1 MINFMTKIFRRF
13 LIFFF
18 LSFLSVLNGQ
28 TIEPIQGGAPIKL
41 IVPFTPGTGID
52 TIARAVGPKLSDLL
66 GQPVVIDNRPG
77 ASGNIGTEAVVR
89 AKADGTTLLVTVN
102 TIVMNRTLYP
112 KASFD
117 PLNDLSPITLAAHGD
132 LLLVV
137 PESSPFKT
145 ASEFI
150 AAAKANPGKLSY
162 ASPGVG
168 TPHHLAMEM
177 LKNQTK
183 TFILHVPYRGTAP
196 AVTDLL
202 GSQVDAM
209 FLPIHVGMSYIK
221 SNKLRALGIGAKSRN
236 PNAPTIPTF
245 SELKIGEV
253 DAQMWFGFMAPKG
266 VPNEVINKL
275 GTAIR
280 IALSDQDVRKTFLAQ
295 GLDPTT
301 SSPQVFADVMK
312 KDAIMWAKTINEQG
326 IKAD

>member
-1 MINFMTKIFRRF
+1 MKNFKNRLCF
-13 LIFFF
+13 LLMAFVSTVAI
-18 LSFLSVLNGQ
+18 GQ
-28 TIEPIQGGAPIKL
+28 SSDPIQGGSPIKL

-52 TIARAVGPKLSDLL
+52 TIARAVGPKLSEIL
-66 GQPVVIDNRPG
+66 GQSVIVDNRAG

-89 AKADGTTLLVTVN
+89 AKPDGTTLLVTVN

-117 PLNDLSPITLAAHGD
+117 PLNDLVPITLAAYGD

-137 PESSPFKT
+137 PESSPYKT
-145 ASEFI
+145 ASEFV

-202 GSQVDAM
+202 GAQVDAM

-221 SNKLRALGIGAKSRN
+221 ANKLRALGIGAKQRN

-245 SELKIGEV
+245 TELKIAEV

-266 VPNEVINKL
+266 ISNEIVSKL
-275 GTAIR
+275 GNAIR
-280 IALSDQDVRKTFLAQ
+280 TALADPEVRKTFLLQ
-295 GLDPTT
+295 GLDPAT
-301 SSPQVFADVMK
+301 SSPNTFAELMK
-312 KDAIMWAKTINEQG
+312 KDAVMWAKTINEQG

>member
-1 MINFMTKIFRRF
+1 MKNIKTSLFI
-13 LIFFF
+13 LFFGLCSTQVF
-18 LSFLSVLNGQ
+18 SQ
-28 TIEPIQGGAPIKL
+28 TVEPIQGGSPIKL

-52 TIARAVGPKLSDLL
+52 TIARAVGPKLSELL
-66 GQPVVIDNRPG
+66 GQPVVVDNRAG

-89 AKADGTTLLVTVN
+89 AKPDGTTLLVTVN
-102 TIVMNRTLYP
+102 TLVMNRTLYP

-117 PLNDLSPITLAAHGD
+117 PLNDLSPITLAAYGD

-137 PESSPFKT
+137 PESSPYKT
-145 ASEFI
+145 AGEFI
-150 AAAKANPGKLSY
+150 AAARANPGKLSY

-202 GSQVDAM
+202 GAQVDAM

-221 SNKLRALGIGAKSRN
+221 ANKLRALGIGAKNRN
-236 PNAPTIPTF
+236 PNAPNIPTF
-245 SELKIGEV
+245 TELKVGEV

-266 VPNEVINKL
+266 VSNEVITKL
-275 GTAIR
+275 GNAIR
-280 IALSDQDVRKTFLAQ
+280 TALADPEVRKTFLLQ
-295 GLDPTT
+295 GLDPVT
-301 SSPQVFADVMK
+301 SSPAAFSELMK
-312 KDAIMWAKTINEQG
+312 KDATMWAKTINEQG

>member
-1 MINFMTKIFRRF
+1 VKNIKTSLFI
-13 LIFFF
+13 LLVGL
-18 LSFLSVLNGQ
+18 LSTQAFSQ
-28 TIEPIQGGAPIKL
+28 TTETIQGGSPIKL

-52 TIARAVGPKLSDLL
+52 TIARAVGPKLSELL
-66 GQPVVIDNRPG
+66 GQPVVVDNRAG

-89 AKADGTTLLVTVN
+89 AKPDGTTLLVTVN
-102 TIVMNRTLYP
+102 TLVMNRTLYP

-117 PLNDLSPITLAAHGD
+117 PLNDLTPITLAAYGD

-137 PESSPFKT
+137 PESSPYKT
-145 ASEFI
+145 AGEFI
-150 AAAKANPGKLSY
+150 AAARANPGRLSY

-202 GSQVDAM
+202 GAQVDAM

-221 SNKLRALGIGAKSRN
+221 ANKLRALGIGAKNRN
-236 PNAPTIPTF
+236 PNAPSIPTF
-245 SELKIGEV
+245 TELKVGEV

-266 VPNEVINKL
+266 VSNDVITKL
-275 GTAIR
+275 GNAIR
-280 IALSDQDVRKTFLAQ
+280 TALADQEVRKTFLLQ
-295 GLDPTT
+295 GLDPVT
-301 SSPQVFADVMK
+301 SSPAAFSELMK
-312 KDAIMWAKTINEQG
+312 KDATMWAKTINEQG

>member
-1 MINFMTKIFRRF
+1 VKNIKKSLFI
-13 LIFFF
+13 LLVGL
-18 LSFLSVLNGQ
+18 LSTQAFSQ
-28 TIEPIQGGAPIKL
+28 TAEPIQGGSTIKL

-52 TIARAVGPKLSDLL
+52 TIARAVGPKLSELL
-66 GQPVVIDNRPG
+66 GQPVVVDNRAG

-89 AKADGTTLLVTVN
+89 AKPDGTTLLVTVN
-102 TIVMNRTLYP
+102 TLVMNRTLYP

-117 PLNDLSPITLAAHGD
+117 PLNDLTPITLAAYGD

-137 PESSPFKT
+137 PESSPYKT
-145 ASEFI
+145 AGEFI
-150 AAAKANPGKLSY
+150 AAARANPGRLSY

-202 GSQVDAM
+202 GAQVDAM

-221 SNKLRALGIGAKSRN
+221 ANKLRALGIGAKNRN
-236 PNAPTIPTF
+236 PNAPSIPTF
-245 SELKIGEV
+245 TELKVGEV

-266 VPNEVINKL
+266 VSNDVITKL
-275 GTAIR
+275 GNAIR
-280 IALSDQDVRKTFLAQ
+280 TALADQEVRKTFLLQ
-295 GLDPTT
+295 GLDPVT
-301 SSPQVFADVMK
+301 SSPAAFSELMK
-312 KDAIMWAKTINEQG
+312 KDATMWAKTINEQG

>member
-1 MINFMTKIFRRF
+1 MKKMKNK
-13 LIFFF
+13 L
-18 LSFLSVLNGQ
+18 LVLLASFISTVAMGQ
-28 TIEPIQGGAPIKL
+28 STEPIQGGSPIKL

-52 TIARAVGPKLSDLL
+52 TIARAVAPKLSELL
-66 GQPVVIDNRPG
+66 GQPVIVDNRAG

-89 AKADGTTLLVTVN
+89 AKPDGTTLLVTVN
-102 TIVMNRTLYP
+102 TIIMNRTLYP

-117 PLNDLSPITLAAHGD
+117 PLNDLAPITLAAYGD

-137 PESSPFKT
+137 PESSPYKT
-145 ASEFI
+145 ASEFV

-202 GSQVDAM
+202 GAQVDAM

-221 SNKLRALGIGAKSRN
+221 SNKLRALGIGAKHRN
-236 PNAPTIPTF
+236 PNAPAIPTF
-245 SELKIGEV
+245 TELKIGEV

-266 VPNEVINKL
+266 VSNELVNKL
-275 GTAIR
+275 GNAIR
-280 IALSDQDVRKTFLAQ
+280 TALADQEVRKTFVLQ

-301 SSPQVFADVMK
+301 STPTVFADLMK
-312 KDAIMWAKTINEQG
+312 KDAAMWAKTINEQG
-326 IKAD
+326 IKAE

>member
-1 MINFMTKIFRRF
+1 MKNIKKSLFI
-13 LIFFF
+13 LLVGL
-18 LSFLSVLNGQ
+18 LSTQAFSQ
-28 TIEPIQGGAPIKL
+28 TTEPIQGGSTIKL

-52 TIARAVGPKLSDLL
+52 TIARAVGPKLSELL
-66 GQPVVIDNRPG
+66 GQPVVVDNRAG

-89 AKADGTTLLVTVN
+89 AKPDGTTLLVTVN
-102 TIVMNRTLYP
+102 TLVMNRTLYP

-117 PLNDLSPITLAAHGD
+117 PLNDLTPITLAAYGD

-137 PESSPFKT
+137 PESSPYKT
-145 ASEFI
+145 AGEFI
-150 AAAKANPGKLSY
+150 AAARANPGRLSY

-202 GSQVDAM
+202 GAQVDAM

-221 SNKLRALGIGAKSRN
+221 ANKLRALGIGAKNRN
-236 PNAPTIPTF
+236 PNAPSIPTF
-245 SELKIGEV
+245 TELKVGEV

-266 VPNEVINKL
+266 VSNDVITKL
-275 GTAIR
+275 GNAIR
-280 IALSDQDVRKTFLAQ
+280 TALADQEVRKTFLLQ
-295 GLDPTT
+295 GLDPVT
-301 SSPQVFADVMK
+301 SSPAAFSELMK
-312 KDAIMWAKTINEQG
+312 KDATMWAKTINEQG

>member
-1 MINFMTKIFRRF
+1 VKNIKKSLFI
-13 LIFFF
+13 LLVGL
-18 LSFLSVLNGQ
+18 LSTQAFSQ
-28 TIEPIQGGAPIKL
+28 TTEPIQGGSTIKL

-52 TIARAVGPKLSDLL
+52 TIARAVGPKLSELL
-66 GQPVVIDNRPG
+66 GQPVVVDNRAG

-89 AKADGTTLLVTVN
+89 AKPDGTTLLVTVN
-102 TIVMNRTLYP
+102 TLVMNRTLYP

-117 PLNDLSPITLAAHGD
+117 PLNDLTPITLAAYGD

-137 PESSPFKT
+137 PESSPYKT
-145 ASEFI
+145 AGEFI
-150 AAAKANPGKLSY
+150 AAARANPGRLSY

-202 GSQVDAM
+202 GAQVDAM

-221 SNKLRALGIGAKSRN
+221 ANKLRALGIGAKNRN
-236 PNAPTIPTF
+236 PNAPSIPTF
-245 SELKIGEV
+245 TELKVGEV

-266 VPNEVINKL
+266 VSNDVITKL
-275 GTAIR
+275 GNAIR
-280 IALSDQDVRKTFLAQ
+280 TALADQEVRKTFLLQ
-295 GLDPTT
+295 GLDPVT
-301 SSPQVFADVMK
+301 SSPAAFSELMK
-312 KDAIMWAKTINEQG
+312 KDATMWAKTINEQG

>member
-1 MINFMTKIFRRF
+1 MKNIKKSLFI
-13 LIFFF
+13 LLVGL
-18 LSFLSVLNGQ
+18 LSTQAFSQ
-28 TIEPIQGGAPIKL
+28 TAEPIQGGSTIKL

-52 TIARAVGPKLSDLL
+52 TIARAVGPKLSELL
-66 GQPVVIDNRPG
+66 GQPVVVDNRAG

-89 AKADGTTLLVTVN
+89 AKPDGTTLLVTVN
-102 TIVMNRTLYP
+102 TLVMNRTLYP

-117 PLNDLSPITLAAHGD
+117 PLNDLTPITLAAYGD

-137 PESSPFKT
+137 PESSPYKT
-145 ASEFI
+145 AGEFI
-150 AAAKANPGKLSY
+150 AAARANPGRLSY

-202 GSQVDAM
+202 GAQVDAM

-221 SNKLRALGIGAKSRN
+221 ANKLRALGIGAKNRN
-236 PNAPTIPTF
+236 PNAPSIPTF
-245 SELKIGEV
+245 TELKVGEV

-266 VPNEVINKL
+266 VSNDVITKL
-275 GTAIR
+275 GNAIR
-280 IALSDQDVRKTFLAQ
+280 TALADQEVRKTFLLQ
-295 GLDPTT
+295 GLDPVT
-301 SSPQVFADVMK
+301 SSPAAFSELMK
-312 KDAIMWAKTINEQG
+312 KDATMWAKTINEQG

>member
-1 MINFMTKIFRRF
+1 VKKIKTSLFILFVGLF
-13 LIFFF
+13 LTQVF
-18 LSFLSVLNGQ
+18 SQ
-28 TIEPIQGGAPIKL
+28 TVEPIQGGSPIKL

-52 TIARAVGPKLSDLL
+52 TIARAVGPKLSELL
-66 GQPVVIDNRPG
+66 GQPVVVDNRAG

-89 AKADGTTLLVTVN
+89 AKPDGTTLLVTVN

-117 PLNDLSPITLAAHGD
+117 PLNDLVPITLAAHGD

-137 PESSPFKT
+137 PESSPYKT
-145 ASEFI
+145 AGEFI
-150 AAAKANPGKLSY
+150 AAARANPGKLSY

-202 GSQVDAM
+202 GAQVDAM

-221 SNKLRALGIGAKSRN
+221 ANKLRALGIGAKNRN
-236 PNAPTIPTF
+236 PNAPNIPTF
-245 SELKIGEV
+245 TELKVGEV

-266 VPNEVINKL
+266 ISNEVSTKL
-275 GTAIR
+275 GNAIR
-280 IALSDQDVRKTFLAQ
+280 TALADPEVRKTFLLQ
-295 GLDPTT
+295 GLDPVT
-301 SSPQVFADVMK
+301 SSPAAFSELMK
-312 KDAIMWAKTINEQG
+312 KDATMWAKTINEQG